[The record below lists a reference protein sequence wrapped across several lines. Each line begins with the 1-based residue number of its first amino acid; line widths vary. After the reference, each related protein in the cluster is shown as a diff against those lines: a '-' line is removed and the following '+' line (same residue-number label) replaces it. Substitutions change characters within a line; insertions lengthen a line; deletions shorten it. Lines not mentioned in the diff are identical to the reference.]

1 MEKKELLIEF
11 LREEHRKIER
21 VLCILEQE
29 LSVFNRNGRPDYTK
43 IRAVIS
49 YFQEYPDCCH
59 HPKEE
64 MVFEKLKARDPAAAA
79 TVGDLEAEHQGVAER
94 LQRVADV
101 VKSVLTSHEVPR
113 KTFNDTMHD
122 FIDHERKHTETEE
135 RGLFR
140 VAVTTLRPEDWV
152 LSPRNGKVNAALA
165 GGRIGAIWQLV
176 EPSAINSHHSPAPSS
191 RISVGPNDGAFAGM
205 PAL

>member
-21 VLCILEQE
+21 VLCVLEQE
-29 LSVFNRNGRPDYTK
+29 LSVFNRNGRPDYTE

-79 TVGDLEAEHQGVAER
+79 TVGDLEAEHQGGAER

-101 VKSVLTSHEVPR
+101 VKSVLTGHEVPR
-113 KTFNDTMHD
+113 KTFNDAMHD
-122 FIDHERKHTETEE
+122 FIEHEREHMEMEE
-135 RGLFR
+135 RVLFR
-140 VAVTTLRPEDWV
+140 VAVSALRPEDWIAIAKKWQ
-152 LSPRNGKVNAALA
+152 GKRRTCRWAGWCHLA
-165 GGRIGAIWQLV
+165 TRRAVRDQFPQWPKI
-176 EPSAINSHHSPAPSS
+176 ES
-191 RISVGPNDGAFAGM
+191 RQTVH
-205 PAL
+205 